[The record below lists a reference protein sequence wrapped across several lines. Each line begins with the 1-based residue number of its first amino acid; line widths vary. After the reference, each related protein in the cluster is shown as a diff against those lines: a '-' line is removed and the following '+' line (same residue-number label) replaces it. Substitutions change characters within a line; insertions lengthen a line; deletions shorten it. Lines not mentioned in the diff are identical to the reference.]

1 MGLFDKLIRAVGDA
15 TEKAV
20 DAAFA
25 KTNAQKPA
33 ETTATAPTQQTVTE
47 TVQQAAAPDAER
59 IYKEDGH
66 YEFNRSFNRDTAYF
80 RGILQRN
87 FPMWQITE
95 NVSISTLTP
104 SAHPK
109 CMPVTFMLQNG
120 TQKFAFFVMRD
131 GQQSGMPYKGT
142 LSTLKELRIKSTHC
156 ISCYKN
162 EESYVVNR
170 INQAM

>member
-1 MGLFDKLIRAVGDA
+1 MGLFDKFIKAVGDA

-25 KTNAQKPA
+25 KANAPKQETQTTPA
-33 ETTATAPTQQTVTE
+33 QQPSAPA
-47 TVQQAAAPDAER
+47 VQAQPADADAER
-59 IYKEDGH
+59 IYGENGH
-66 YEFNRSFNRDTAYF
+66 YELNRSFNRDTAYF
-80 RGILQRN
+80 RDILQRN
-87 FPMWQITE
+87 FPMWQIQE
-95 NVSISTLTP
+95 SVSITSLNP

-120 TQKFAFFVMRD
+120 GQKFAFFVMRD
-131 GQQSGMPYKGT
+131 GQQSGMPYVGT
-142 LSTLKELRIKSTHC
+142 KNTLKQLGIKSTHC

-170 INQAM
+170 IKQAM